1 MDLEKISKEDIE
13 KLVLTKELYSQE
25 LQRLREN
32 MDNTQEVLNEYFE
45 LQYDKI
51 QEVLFKGF
59 KLAQNTKTLKV
70 PNRSELDQELE
81 TTPEFIADF
90 IKARQKENWW
100 LGAIFIDKDLPQEV
114 RDWLGFTPAID
125 MYQRIEHQNLF
136 AKTWCYG
143 VEEK

>member
-100 LGAIFIDKDLPQEV
+100 LGQSLLTKIYLK
-114 RDWLGFTPAID
+114 
-125 MYQRIEHQNLF
+125 
-136 AKTWCYG
+136 K
-143 VEEK
+143 